1 LKEYISRNEDKNDLY
16 IRDITRDYMKL
27 IIRGAI
33 DDFRVFKD
41 TFVNM
46 LRGDYID
53 FIENCMKIDKTTEEY
68 KDLIEMMNE
77 LTEGFKT
84 TAEYY
89 VENMENDVIY
99 DEVAP
104 FIYDN
109 SAKPVK
115 TGGLHKTVMSKV
127 AKDNGETKAIPDNKG
142 YCMPYDDFMKVIHKY
157 QENKKTSLGR

>member
-1 LKEYISRNEDKNDLY
+1 
-16 IRDITRDYMKL
+16 
-27 IIRGAI
+27 
-33 DDFRVFKD
+33 
-41 TFVNM
+41 M

-127 AKDNGETKAIPDNKG
+127 AKDTKVAKVAKDNGETKAIPDNKG

-157 QENKKTSLGR
+157 KEK

>member
-1 LKEYISRNEDKNDLY
+1 MHDLY

-41 TFVNM
+41 TFVDM
-46 LRGDYID
+46 LRDDYID

-89 VENMENDVIY
+89 VENMENGVIY

-109 SAKPVK
+109 SLKPVK
-115 TGGLHKTVMSKV
+115 TGGLNKMAKTVKT
-127 AKDNGETKAIPDNKG
+127 AKDAKTAKATKDNGETKAIPDNKG

-157 QENKKTSLGR
+157 QKNKK